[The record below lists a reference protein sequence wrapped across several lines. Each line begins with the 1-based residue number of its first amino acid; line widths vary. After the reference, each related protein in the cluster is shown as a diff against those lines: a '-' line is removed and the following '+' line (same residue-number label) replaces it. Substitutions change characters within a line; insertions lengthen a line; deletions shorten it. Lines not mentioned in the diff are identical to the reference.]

1 MTTTNPVSSGRTVR
15 QWLEE
20 RGALAKDTVAA
31 ARDGELY
38 DLLTRL
44 PDGAGLVPLPAA
56 DPRAL
61 EVLRHTTAHVM
72 ADAVQRLFPG
82 TKVTIGPSIADGF
95 YYDFDRP
102 EGAFTEEDLP
112 RIEEE
117 MRRIVAADLPLERVE
132 VTRAEAEALFEKLG
146 EPYKLEILRELPP
159 DVAIT
164 LYRHGEWVDLCRGP
178 HIPATGRV
186 RAFKLTS
193 TAGAY
198 WRGDERNKMLS
209 RIYGTAFFDEKALKE
224 HLARIEEAK
233 KRDHRKLGR
242 ELDLFS
248 VSDQIGGG
256 LVLWHPKGSFVRRQ
270 IEDYWRAQHLAH
282 GYELLFSPHIGRA
295 ELWQRSGHLGFYSEN
310 MYAPMEVEGN
320 PYILKPMN
328 CPFHI
333 EIFNSRVRSYREL
346 PLRWAELGAVYRFE
360 RSGQLHGLMR
370 VRGFTQ
376 DDAHLFIRRDQL
388 GEEILRLIDF
398 STGILRAFGFADY
411 KMVLATRPA
420 ESSGDPALWE
430 EAERFLRAGL
440 VETGLPF
447 EVEEGG
453 GAFYGPK
460 IDIHVK
466 DALGRSWQCST
477 IQADFI
483 QPENFDLHYAA
494 SDGTLPRPVML
505 HRTLLGSLERF
516 FGVLVEHLAGAF
528 PVWLAPVQAAILTV
542 SEKQAAYGREVGE
555 VCRARGL
562 RVVVDDGPDKLGAKI
577 REWRNQRVPYL
588 VVVGDREAAE
598 RTVTPRSR
606 AEGDLGALPLAAFV
620 DRLATEAEPPP
631 LRLKCS

>member
-1 MTTTNPVSSGRTVR
+1 MTTTKPAAPERTVR
-15 QWLEE
+15 QWLED
-20 RGALAKDTVAA
+20 RGVLAEDTVAA
-31 ARDGELY
+31 VRGSEVV
-38 DLLTRL
+38 DLMTRL
-44 PDGAGLVPLPAA
+44 PDGDDLLPLPAS

-61 EVLRHTTAHVM
+61 EVLRHTAAHVM

-82 TKVTIGPSIADGF
+82 TKVTIGPAIADGF

-102 EGAFTEEDLP
+102 DGAFVEADLP

-132 VTRAEAEALFEKLG
+132 VGRAEAEALFRKRG
-146 EPYKLEILRELPP
+146 EPYKLEILHDLPP
-159 DVAIT
+159 DATIT

-178 HIPATGRV
+178 HVPSTGRI
-186 RAFKLTS
+186 RAFRLTG

-198 WRGDERNKMLS
+198 WRGDERNKMLG
-209 RIYGTAFFDEKALKE
+209 RIYGTAFFDEEALRE
-224 HLARIEEAK
+224 HLVRIEEAK

-256 LVLWHPKGSFVRRQ
+256 LVLWHPKGAFIRRQ

-282 GYELLFSPHIGRA
+282 GYDLLFSPHIGRA
-295 ELWQRSGHLGFYSEN
+295 ELWQRSGHLGFYKDN
-310 MYAPMEVEGN
+310 MYAPMEIEGN

-333 EIFNSRVRSYREL
+333 EVYRSRVRSYREL
-346 PLRWAELGAVYRFE
+346 PLRWAELGTVYRFE
-360 RSGQLHGLMR
+360 RSGQLHGLLR

-376 DDAHLFIRRDQL
+376 DDAHLFLRRDQL

-398 STGILRAFGFADY
+398 STAILRAFGFTDY
-411 KMVLATRPA
+411 RMVLATRPKD
-420 ESSGDPALWE
+420 SSGDPALWA
-430 EAERFLRAGL
+430 EAERALRQGLEEAG
-440 VETGLPF
+440 TGF

-460 IDIHVK
+460 IDIHVR

-483 QPENFDLHYAA
+483 QPENFDLTYAA
-494 SDGTLPRPVML
+494 ADGTLPRPVML
-505 HRTLLGSLERF
+505 HRTLLGSMERF

-528 PVWLAPVQAAILTV
+528 PVWLAPVQGAILTV
-542 SEKQAAYGREVGE
+542 SEKQAAYARQAGE
-555 VCRARGL
+555 VCRTRGL
-562 RVVVDDGPDKLGAKI
+562 RVAVDDGPDKLGAKV
-577 REWRNQRVPYL
+577 REWRSQRVPYL
-588 VVVGDREAAE
+588 AVAGDREAAE
-598 RTVTPRSR
+598 RTVAVRSR
-606 AEGDLGALPLAAFV
+606 AEGDLGPMPLAAFA
-620 DRLATEAEPPP
+620 DRLAAEAAPPP
-631 LRLKCS
+631 LVLRYP

>member
-1 MTTTNPVSSGRTVR
+1 MTTANPNAPARTVR

-20 RGALAKDTVAA
+20 RGSLPADTVAA
-31 ARDGELY
+31 ERNGELF

-44 PDGAGLVPLPAA
+44 PDGEGLAPVPAS

-61 EVLRHTTAHVM
+61 EVMRHTTAHVM

-102 EGAFTEEDLP
+102 DGAFVEEDLP

-117 MRRIVAADLPLERVE
+117 MRRIVSENLPLERTE

-146 EPYKLEILRELPP
+146 EPYKLEILRDLPA
-159 DVAIT
+159 DATIT
-164 LYRHGEWVDLCRGP
+164 LYKHGQWVDLCRGP
-178 HIPATGRV
+178 HVPATGRIK
-186 RAFKLTS
+186 AFKLTT

-209 RIYGTAFFDEKALKE
+209 RIYGTAFFDEKALKA

-242 ELDLFS
+242 ELDLYS

-256 LVLWHPKGSFVRRQ
+256 LVLWHPKGAFVRRQ

-295 ELWQRSGHLGFYSEN
+295 ELWQRSGHLGFYKDN
-310 MYAPMEVEGN
+310 MYAPMEIEGN

-333 EIFNSRVRSYREL
+333 EIFRSRIRSYREL

-388 GEEILRLIDF
+388 GAEIIRLIDF

-411 KMVLATRPA
+411 QMVLATRPK
-420 ESSGDPALWE
+420 ESAGDPALWE

-440 VETGLPF
+440 EQTGLPF
-447 EVEEGG
+447 EVEAGG

-483 QPENFDLHYAA
+483 QPENFDLSYAA

-542 SEKQAAYGREVGE
+542 SEKQQAYGREVGE

-588 VVVGDREAAE
+588 AVVGDREAAE

-606 AEGDLGALPLAAFV
+606 AEGDLGALPLDSFV
-620 DRLATEAEPPP
+620 DRLATEAAPPP
-631 LRLKCS
+631 LQLKYP

>member
-1 MTTTNPVSSGRTVR
+1 MTTADSVSPGRTVR
-15 QWLEE
+15 QWLEA
-20 RGALAKDTVAA
+20 RGALGKDTVAA
-31 ARDGELY
+31 ARGGEIF
-38 DLLTRL
+38 DLLTRV
-44 PDGAGLVPLPAA
+44 PDGEGLEPVAA
-56 DPRAL
+56 SDPRAL

-82 TKVTIGPSIADGF
+82 TKVTIGPAIADGF

-102 EGAFTEEDLP
+102 DGAFVEEDLP

-117 MRRIVAADLPLERVE
+117 MRRIVEADLPLERVE
-132 VTRAEAEALFEKLG
+132 VSRAEAEALFEKLG
-146 EPYKLEILRELPP
+146 EPYKLEILRDLPP
-159 DVAIT
+159 DATIT

-178 HIPATGRV
+178 HIFSTGRI

-209 RIYGTAFFDEKALKE
+209 RIYGTAFFDEKALRE

-248 VSDQIGGG
+248 ISDQIGGG
-256 LVLWHPKGSFVRRQ
+256 LVLWHPKGAFVRRQ

-282 GYELLFSPHIGRA
+282 GYDLLFTPHIGRA
-295 ELWQRSGHLGFYSEN
+295 ELWQRSGHLGFYKDN
-310 MYAPMEVEGN
+310 MYAPMEIEGN

-333 EIFNSRVRSYREL
+333 EIYRSRVRSYREL
-346 PLRWAELGAVYRFE
+346 PLRWAELGSVYRFE
-360 RSGQLHGLMR
+360 RSGQLHGLLR

-376 DDAHLFIRRDQL
+376 DDAHLFLRRDQL
-388 GEEILRLIDF
+388 GAEILRLIDF
-398 STGILRAFGFADY
+398 STGMLRAFGFSDY
-411 KMVLATRPA
+411 KMVLATRPK
-420 ESSGDPALWE
+420 ESSGDPALWA

-440 VETGLPF
+440 EETGLPF

-460 IDIHVK
+460 IDIHVR

-483 QPENFDLHYAA
+483 QPENFDLTYAA
-494 SDGTLPRPVML
+494 QDGTLPRPVML
-505 HRTLLGSLERF
+505 HRTLLGSMERF

-542 SEKQAAYGREVGE
+542 SEKQAAYGREAGE
-555 VCRARGL
+555 ICRARGL

-588 VVVGDREAAE
+588 AVVGDREAAE

-606 AEGDLGALPLAAFV
+606 AEGDLGAMPLAAFV
-620 DRLATEAEPPP
+620 DRLAAEAAPPP
-631 LRLKCS
+631 LELKYP

>member
-1 MTTTNPVSSGRTVR
+1 MTAAGPAAAGRTVR

-20 RGALAKDTVAA
+20 RGTLAEDTVAA
-31 ARDGELY
+31 VRGSEIV

-44 PDGAGLVPLPAA
+44 PDGEGLAPLAA
-56 DPRAL
+56 SDPRAL

-82 TKVTIGPSIADGF
+82 TKVTIGPAIADGF

-102 EGAFTEEDLP
+102 DGAFVEEDLP

-132 VTRAEAEALFEKLG
+132 VSRAEAEALFEKLG
-146 EPYKLEILRELPP
+146 EPYKLEILRDLPP
-159 DVAIT
+159 DATIT
-164 LYRHGEWVDLCRGP
+164 LYRHGAWVDLCRGP
-178 HIPATGRV
+178 HVPSTGRI

-198 WRGDERNKMLS
+198 WRGDERNKMLG
-209 RIYGTAFFDEKALKE
+209 RIYGTAFFDEPALRE

-256 LVLWHPKGSFVRRQ
+256 LVLWHPKGAFVRRQ

-295 ELWQRSGHLGFYSEN
+295 ELWQRSGHLGFYKDN
-310 MYAPMEVEGN
+310 MYAPMEIEGN

-333 EIFNSRVRSYREL
+333 EIYRSRVRSYREL
-346 PLRWAELGAVYRFE
+346 PLRWAELGSVYRFE
-360 RSGQLHGLMR
+360 RSGQLHGLLR

-376 DDAHLFIRRDQL
+376 DDAHLFLRRDQL
-388 GEEILRLIDF
+388 GTEILRLIDF
-398 STGILRAFGFADY
+398 STGILRAFGFTDY
-411 KMVLATRPA
+411 RMVLATRPK
-420 ESSGDPALWE
+420 ESSGDPALWA
-430 EAERFLRAGL
+430 EAERFLRQGL
-440 VETGLPF
+440 EETGVGF

-460 IDIHVK
+460 IDIHVR

-483 QPENFDLHYAA
+483 QPENFDLSYAA
-494 SDGTLPRPVML
+494 ADGTLPRPVML
-505 HRTLLGSLERF
+505 HRTLLGSMERF

-542 SEKQAAYGREVGE
+542 SEKQAAYGREAGE
-555 VCRARGL
+555 ICRARGL
-562 RVVVDDGPDKLGAKI
+562 RVAVDDGPDKLGAKI

-606 AEGDLGALPLAAFV
+606 AEGDLGAMPLAAFA
-620 DRLATEAEPPP
+620 DRLAAEAAPPP
-631 LRLKCS
+631 LDLRYP

>member
-1 MTTTNPVSSGRTVR
+1 
-15 QWLEE
+15 
-20 RGALAKDTVAA
+20 
-31 ARDGELY
+31 
-38 DLLTRL
+38 
-44 PDGAGLVPLPAA
+44 
-56 DPRAL
+56 
-61 EVLRHTTAHVM
+61 
-72 ADAVQRLFPG
+72 
-82 TKVTIGPSIADGF
+82 
-95 YYDFDRP
+95 
-102 EGAFTEEDLP
+102 
-112 RIEEE
+112 
-117 MRRIVAADLPLERVE
+117 
-132 VTRAEAEALFEKLG
+132 
-146 EPYKLEILRELPP
+146 
-159 DVAIT
+159 
-164 LYRHGEWVDLCRGP
+164 
-178 HIPATGRV
+178 
-186 RAFKLTS
+186 
-193 TAGAY
+193 
-198 WRGDERNKMLS
+198 
-209 RIYGTAFFDEKALKE
+209 
-224 HLARIEEAK
+224 IEEAK

-256 LVLWHPKGSFVRRQ
+256 LVLWHPKGAFVRRQ

-295 ELWQRSGHLGFYSEN
+295 ELWNRSGHLGFYSEN

-333 EIFNSRVRSYREL
+333 EIFRSRIRSYREL

-376 DDAHLFIRRDQL
+376 DDAHLFLRRDQL
-388 GEEILRLIDF
+388 GPEILRLIDF
-398 STGILRAFGFADY
+398 STGMLQAFGFSDY
-411 KMVLATRPA
+411 KLVLATRPK
-420 ESSGDPALWE
+420 ESSGDPALWT
-430 EAERFLRAGL
+430 EAERALRAGL
-440 VETGLPF
+440 EETGLGF

-460 IDIHVK
+460 IDIHVQ
-466 DALGRSWQCST
+466 DALGRAWQCST

-483 QPENFDLHYAA
+483 QPENFDLSYAA

-505 HRTLLGSLERF
+505 HRTLLGSMERF

-577 REWRNQRVPYL
+577 RTWRNQRVPYL
-588 VVVGDREAAE
+588 AVVGDREAAD
-598 RTVTPRSR
+598 RKVAPRSR
-606 AEGDLGALPLAAFV
+606 AEGDLGPLPLETFV
-620 DRLATEAEPPP
+620 DRLATEAAPPP
-631 LRLKCS
+631 LRLKYP

>member
-1 MTTTNPVSSGRTVR
+1 MTQANAGSQGRTVR

-20 RGALAKDTVAA
+20 RGPRAADTVAA
-31 ARDGELY
+31 AQGGALV
-38 DLLTRL
+38 DLMTTV
-44 PDGAGLVPLPAA
+44 PDGAGLEPVKAG
-56 DPRAL
+56 DPQGL
-61 EVLRHTTAHVM
+61 GVVRHTAAHVM

-82 TKVTIGPSIADGF
+82 TKVTIGPSIAEGF

-102 EGAFTEEDLP
+102 DGAFTEEDLP
-112 RIEEE
+112 RIEEQ
-117 MRRIVAADLPLERVE
+117 MREIINADLPLERVD

-146 EPYKLEILRELPP
+146 EPYKLEILRDLPA
-159 DVAIT
+159 DAKIT
-164 LYRHGEWVDLCRGP
+164 LYRHGQWTDLCRGP
-178 HIPATGRV
+178 HAPTTGWV
-186 RAFKLTS
+186 KAFKLTGV
-193 TAGAY
+193 AGAY

-209 RIYGTAFFDEKALKE
+209 RIYGTAFADKKALAE

-248 VSDQIGGG
+248 ISDQIGGG
-256 LVLWHPKGSFVRRQ
+256 LVLWHPKGAFIRRQ
-270 IEDYWRAQHLAH
+270 IEDYWREQHLAH

-295 ELWQRSGHLGFYSEN
+295 ELWQRSGHLGFYKDN
-310 MYAPMEVEGN
+310 MYAPLEVEGN

-333 EIFNSRVRSYREL
+333 EIFNARVRSYREL

-376 DDAHLFIRRDQL
+376 DDAHLFLRRDQL
-388 GEEILRLIDF
+388 QEEILRVIDF
-398 STGILRAFGFADY
+398 STGILRAFGFENYDL
-411 KMVLATRPA
+411 VLATRPA
-420 ESSGDPALWE
+420 KSSGDPALWD
-430 EAERFLRAGL
+430 EAQRFLRAGL
-440 VETGLPF
+440 EQTGLPF
-447 EVEEGG
+447 DVEEGG

-477 IQADFI
+477 IQVDFI

-494 SDGTLPRPVML
+494 QDGTLPRPVML

-528 PVWLAPVQAAILTV
+528 PMWLAPEQVRIITV
-542 SEKQAAYGREVGE
+542 SEKQAAYAREAGE
-555 VCRARGL
+555 ALRGRGL

-577 REWRNQRVPYL
+577 REGRNLRLPYL
-588 VVVGDREAAE
+588 AVVGDREAAD
-598 RTVTPRSR
+598 RKVAPRSR
-606 AEGDLGALPLAAFV
+606 AEGDLGAMPLEAFIERLAA
-620 DRLATEAEPPP
+620 EAQAPK
-631 LRLKCS
+631 LQLKVP

>member
-1 MTTTNPVSSGRTVR
+1 MTTANPVSPGRTVR

-20 RGALAKDTVAA
+20 RGSFAADTVAA
-31 ARDGELY
+31 ARNGELY

-44 PDGAGLVPLPAA
+44 PDGAGLEPVPAS
-56 DPRAL
+56 DPRAVA
-61 EVLRHTTAHVM
+61 VLRHTTAHVM

-117 MRRIVAADLPLERVE
+117 MRRIVAADVPLERVE
-132 VTRAEAEALFEKLG
+132 VTRAEAEAEFERLG
-146 EPYKLEILRELPP
+146 EPYKLEILRELPA
-159 DVAIT
+159 DATIT
-164 LYRHGEWVDLCRGP
+164 LYRHGAWVDLCRGP
-178 HIPATGRV
+178 HVPATGRIK
-186 RAFKLTS
+186 AFKLTS

-256 LVLWHPKGSFVRRQ
+256 LVLWHPKGAFVRRQ

-295 ELWQRSGHLGFYSEN
+295 ELWQRSGHLGFYKDN

-333 EIFNSRVRSYREL
+333 EIFRSRIRSYREL

-360 RSGQLHGLMR
+360 RSGQLHGLLR

-398 STGILRAFGFADY
+398 STGILRAFGFSDY
-411 KMVLATRPA
+411 KMVLATRPK

-440 VETGLPF
+440 EETGLPF
-447 EVEEGG
+447 EVEPGG

-460 IDIHVK
+460 IDIHVR

-483 QPENFDLHYAA
+483 QPENFDLTYAA
-494 SDGTLPRPVML
+494 SDGSLPRPVML

-542 SEKQAAYGREVGE
+542 SEKQTAYGREVGE
-555 VCRARGL
+555 LCRARGL

-577 REWRNQRVPYL
+577 REGRNQRVPYL

-620 DRLATEAEPPP
+620 DRLAAEAVAPP
-631 LRLKCS
+631 LQLKYP